1 MRKILLVVVG
11 VIIVSAVMQEIA
23 NSSKTEE
30 QKVAEETERTQH
42 KTIGLAEA
50 TCQLAAEKQAHD
62 PKSIEWLRDERHFRF
77 DNKPETKA
85 TSTQPMRAR
94 NAMGALVRTGIVC
107 KLLLA
112 ADGWQVVKMS
122 VMK

>member
-1 MRKILLVVVG
+1 MKKILIAFVG
-11 VIIVSAVMQEIA
+11 LIILSAVVQEVA
-23 NSSKTEE
+23 NSNKTEE
-30 QKVAEETERTQH
+30 QKATESADRVKH
-42 KTIGLAEA
+42 KIIGRAEA

-62 PKSIEWLRDERHFRF
+62 PGSIEWLREERHFRF

-107 KLLLA
+107 KLLLTG
-112 ADGWQVVKMS
+112 DGWQIVKMS

>member
-1 MRKILLVVVG
+1 MKKILIAFLG
-11 VIIVSAVMQEIA
+11 LFILGAVMQEVA
-23 NSSKTEE
+23 NSDKTEE
-30 QKVAEETERTQH
+30 QKAAESADRVKH

-94 NAMGALVRTGIVC
+94 NAMGALVRTGIMC

-112 ADGWQVVKMS
+112 ADGWKVVKMS
-122 VMK
+122 AMK